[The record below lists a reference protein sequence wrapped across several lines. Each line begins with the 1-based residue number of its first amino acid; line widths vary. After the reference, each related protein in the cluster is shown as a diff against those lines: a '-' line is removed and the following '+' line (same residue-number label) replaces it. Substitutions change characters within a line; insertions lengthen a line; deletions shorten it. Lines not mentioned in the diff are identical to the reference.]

1 MKVFQDRVYVASS
14 EKQISV
20 YDLVTFAAIYPD
32 KKIEAAEVVMDIAF
46 YGEKVFV
53 GEKNKTLE
61 IFNMSGLAL
70 IKKLDT
76 RGDVTQFLD
85 ITNSC
90 IAVAQ
95 DDGFLDLLSPYND

>member
-14 EKQISV
+14 EKQIAV
-20 YDLVTFAAIYPD
+20 YDLVTFNPIYPD
-32 KKIEAAEVVMDIAF
+32 KKIETAENVVDIAF
-46 YGEKVFV
+46 YGEKVYV

-61 IFNMSGLAL
+61 IFHMSGLAL

-90 IAVAQ
+90 IAVA
-95 DDGFLDLLSPYND
+95 